1 MLGQKTLKR
10 ENLQYLLQ
18 GNIAMDL
25 ARPNPAKEGSWMSD
39 KIWGELLALNSL
51 ETFKGIDK
59 DVEKDLKGWSTVFEQ
74 VNASKALEE
83 LTGDKYSTFQRLCI
97 LRAIRP
103 DVCVPVIQSFI
114 SEEVGEKFIDPPP
127 FDLKACYEDSSCSTP
142 LVFVLTPGAAPM
154 GELFKLADAVGFGDK
169 LHSMSLGQGQGV
181 HAEKAISEAQSMGK
195 WVCLQNCHLC
205 VSWMPTLER
214 ICEELS
220 PDRVAADFRLWL
232 TSEPSKAFPQYV
244 LQNGVKMTNEP
255 PKGIKANL
263 AISYYSISEE
273 FLESSSRPKE
283 FKKLLFALCFF
294 HAHLRER
301 LKFGPLGFNMKYVFS
316 LPDQNITMAQLQIYL
331 DSLDPHEVVPY
342 AAIAYLAGECNYG
355 GRVTDDKDRRTLM
368 NILTDF
374 YTPDILKDDYKFS
387 PSGIYY
393 APPEGPHA
401 SYGEYIKS
409 LPFTEGPEI
418 FGLHDNANIS
428 CALAETDALLS
439 TALSLQPKSGG
450 GGGSSWDDIIAG
462 LAEDIPSRMPKSYD
476 VEKALLDF
484 PTKYEE
490 SMNTVITQELMRFN
504 KLTAVIMKS
513 LKEIKRA
520 IAGLVV
526 LSGDLEAMGNS
537 MVVGQVPKMWG
548 AAAYPSLKPLGS
560 WVSDLLARLAFIQ
573 AWVDNLTKPN
583 TYWISGFYFTQAF
596 LTGTLQNFARKYSIP
611 IDQVGY
617 DFKCLRPAEKTTSE
631 STPPDDGA
639 VVYGLFVDSARFD
652 VDDHCLAEAH
662 PRVLFSAMP
671 YIHMLP
677 RHVKDLE
684 PVKGS
689 MELYTIDKSMP
700 PYSPADATCHVYMC
714 PVYKTSVRFGVLST
728 TGHSTNFVILMRIP
742 MSPEHDQ
749 KHWVKRGVA
758 MLTQLDD

>member
-1 MLGQKTLKR
+1 
-10 ENLQYLLQ
+10 
-18 GNIAMDL
+18 
-25 ARPNPAKEGSWMSD
+25 
-39 KIWGELLALNSL
+39 
-51 ETFKGIDK
+51 
-59 DVEKDLKGWSTVFEQ
+59 
-74 VNASKALEE
+74 
-83 LTGDKYSTFQRLCI
+83 
-97 LRAIRP
+97 
-103 DVCVPVIQSFI
+103 
-114 SEEVGEKFIDPPP
+114 
-127 FDLKACYEDSSCSTP
+127 
-142 LVFVLTPGAAPM
+142 
-154 GELFKLADAVGFGDK
+154 
-169 LHSMSLGQGQGV
+169 
-181 HAEKAISEAQSMGK
+181 
-195 WVCLQNCHLC
+195 
-205 VSWMPTLER
+205 
-214 ICEELS
+214 
-220 PDRVAADFRLWL
+220 
-232 TSEPSKAFPQYV
+232 
-244 LQNGVKMTNEP
+244 
-255 PKGIKANL
+255 
-263 AISYYSISEE
+263 
-273 FLESSSRPKE
+273 
-283 FKKLLFALCFF
+283 
-294 HAHLRER
+294 
-301 LKFGPLGFNMKYVFS
+301 
-316 LPDQNITMAQLQIYL
+316 MAQLQIYL

-462 LAEDIPSRMPKSYD
+462 LAEDIPSRMPKPYD

-617 DFKCLRPAEKTTSE
+617 DFKCLRPAEKATSE